1 MKRKFQNFMAGRY
14 GMDQLNQF
22 LSIISLIL
30 VILSIFLSNLLFII
44 GLALMIYT
52 YFRMFSRNI
61 SKRSA
66 ENQKFLNLKYSLAT
80 KRERSIRHREQK
92 KIYRFFRCPS
102 CKQKVRVPKGRGKI
116 CITCPKCKM
125 EFYKKS

>member
-52 YFRMFSRNI
+52 YFRMFSRNS

-66 ENQKFLNLKYSLAT
+66 EYHKFLNLKYSLA
-80 KRERSIRHREQK
+80 S
-92 KIYRFFRCPS
+92 
-102 CKQKVRVPKGRGKI
+102 
-116 CITCPKCKM
+116 
-125 EFYKKS
+125 